1 MQVEP
6 TTHLLLLAT
15 TKHTKTNGTIYYKNG
30 LTRIIW
36 KGNHSNATNLHSN
49 PIRNAQY
56 TCKHKL

>member
-1 MQVEP
+1 MRVKP

-15 TKHTKTNGTIYYKNG
+15 IKHRTTNDTIYYKNG
-30 LTRIIW
+30 LTRIIR

-49 PIRNAQY
+49 HIGSAQY